1 MLRELLYLTVGAAKR
16 MEKIVDSFIEEGR
29 KELDDKGL
37 IEIGKEHLEKRKEEF
52 KGMVLE
58 DFKKVANEL
67 GLATKEDIEQ
77 LKAMI
82 KSSS

>member
-16 MEKIVDSFIEEGR
+16 MEKIVDSFIEEGK
-29 KELDDKGL
+29 KELEEKSL
-37 IEIGKEHLEKRKEEF
+37 IEVGKEHFERRKENF
-52 KGMVLE
+52 KEMVLE

-77 LKAMI
+77 LKTMI
-82 KSSS
+82 KSSG

>member
-16 MEKIVDSFIEEGR
+16 MEKIVDSFIEEGK
-29 KELDDKGL
+29 KELEEKSL
-37 IEIGKEHLEKRKEEF
+37 IEVGKEHLERRKENFRE
-52 KGMVLE
+52 MVLE

-77 LKAMI
+77 LKTMI
-82 KSSS
+82 KSSG

>member
-1 MLRELLYLTVGAAKR
+1 MLRELMYLTVGAAKR
-16 MEKIVDSFIEEGR
+16 VEKIVDSFIEEGK
-29 KELDDKGL
+29 KELEDKSL
-37 IEIGKEHLEKRKEEF
+37 IEIGKEHLEKRKENF
-52 KGMVLE
+52 KEMVLE
-58 DFKKVANEL
+58 DFKKVADEL

>member
-16 MEKIVDSFIEEGR
+16 MERIVDSFIEEGK
-29 KELDDKGL
+29 KELNEKSL
-37 IEIGKEHLEKRKEEF
+37 IELGKEHLEKRKVEF
-52 KGMVLE
+52 KEMVLE
-58 DFKKVANEL
+58 DFKKVADEL

>member
-16 MEKIVDSFIEEGR
+16 MEKIVDSFIEEGK
-29 KELDDKGL
+29 KELEEKSL
-37 IEIGKEHLEKRKEEF
+37 IEVGKEHFERRKENFRE
-52 KGMVLE
+52 MVLE

-77 LKAMI
+77 LKTMI
-82 KSSS
+82 KSSG